1 MPTHTID
8 LERLYDAL
16 DRKRREQEKSWRKVA
31 RELDLS
37 VTRFTWMANGGS
49 ISLET
54 FATLVVW
61 LEEDPASFLV
71 PLDSDGSALSPSPRE
86 SRPSLSERLR
96 RHS

>member
-8 LERLYDAL
+8 LSRLYAAA
-16 DRKRREQEKSWRKVA
+16 DRKRRGEGKSWRDLA
-31 RELDLS
+31 RELDLG
-37 VTRFTWMANGGS
+37 VTRFTWMAKGGS

-61 LEEDPASFLV
+61 LEEDPASFV
-71 PLDSDGSALSPSPRE
+71 IPLDSGASAAGNSSTE

-96 RHS
+96 RYS